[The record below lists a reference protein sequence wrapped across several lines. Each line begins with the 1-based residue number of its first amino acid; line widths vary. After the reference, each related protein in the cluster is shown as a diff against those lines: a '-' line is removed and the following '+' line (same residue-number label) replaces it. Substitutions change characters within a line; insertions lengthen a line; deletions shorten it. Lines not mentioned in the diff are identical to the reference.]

1 MLNMSPNARQRR
13 AIAAKATL
21 SNDNEAGGGI
31 DSADC
36 SNINVPVH

>member
-1 MLNMSPNARQRR
+1 MLDMSPDARQRS
-13 AIAAKATL
+13 AVVAGAT
-21 SNDNEAGGGI
+21 SSDDNEAGGGI